1 MSSFDSS
8 ALQLCVARL
17 VAIRNRDNIDVN
29 PHHWAELLQNWH
41 DNVNPL
47 DFHALQNTP
56 KDADF
61 LHDCYLMSGAY
72 NKLRKKANY
81 AITLRTQSTNS

>member
-1 MSSFDSS
+1 MSSFDSLD
-8 ALQLCVARL
+8 LQQCVARL
-17 VAIRNRDNIDVN
+17 VAIRQRDNIDVN

-41 DNVNPL
+41 DNVQPL
-47 DFHALQNTP
+47 NFHALYQTE

-72 NKLRKKANY
+72 NKLKKQANY
-81 AITLRTQSTNS
+81 AINLRTQS